1 MPVILQNLLLSLT
14 LFIWDIGV
22 RKISCGRI
30 VSYGVI
36 VINVFNEC
44 SRSRSDICN
53 GRKNG
58 STVADVYT
66 NCSLYNF
73 YIVQLKQYSGHRNRF
88 LDHKERPTVSRV
100 SFTSLCFESM
110 RLQLFS
116 FFFKCYFVNGTVWV
130 LGWNT

>member
-73 YIVQLKQYSGHRNRF
+73 YIVQLKQYSGHRF
-88 LDHKERPTVSRV
+88 VLCSRC
-100 SFTSLCFESM
+100 TL
-110 RLQLFS
+110 
-116 FFFKCYFVNGTVWV
+116 CYFGNISALVSQINVV
-130 LGWNT
+130 SLIMRS